1 MIKENS
7 VSYELFIMLS
17 KKDTF
22 EGKVI
27 IEFQLSDKNIA
38 DLFLDFQGLAI
49 SELIINNVK
58 IN

>member
-1 MIKENS
+1 
-7 VSYELFIMLS
+7 MLS

-22 EGKVI
+22 EGKVN

-49 SELIINNVK
+49 SELYINDVK